1 MDNIIKY
8 RNKSRAYE
16 DLKNKVR
23 EFIKEKRQD
32 FIVVLPSQSL
42 INKFMEDLSNEFEVI
57 LGLKIFTFDD
67 LINMNYI
74 NKEDGYKEYYSAIL
88 FEKALE
94 DCIKEGKIED
104 NIFFNSDSFVSIA
117 NRFNNII
124 YESNLNEDIFF
135 SKFHDKKS
143 YLAIYEL
150 LKKYNSYIK
159 EQGFLNKFKK
169 TERFLKEFR
178 NKERISKVMIGGFV
192 KFTPLELEI
201 LKKLQNEGIDIDI
214 FYLNALNNSNC
225 FSNQVEEKLKVL
237 NFNEVSL
244 DLELKEWN
252 FYTKLI
258 RTEDE
263 ILEIE
268 RLSIEVKKDFI
279 ENPNLSSCVIVRDA
293 KKIEQI
299 RKVFD
304 EVSLQLGVNENIK
317 LIDKEIGKHLWNL
330 MSLDLNISE
339 YLIKNYKNPLIFE
352 DTTQS
357 LEFEKIITENNFVT
371 LDEVLQ
377 FEEFMYAEDFPILKE
392 KILILKDNVLE
403 IDNNTVL
410 MNFILEVL
418 KSYLDFEKILEDG
431 IESDFC
437 EFLIILN
444 DRFKEIIESLSFD
457 RFVNILKNILTDFK
471 MRLKCEVDYNI
482 ELTSFNMFNLL
493 SYDNLYFI
501 GFDDNN
507 YPLRKATNYY
517 FNENSIT
524 DYKSIGLDIL
534 NNREN
539 YYFELQNFM
548 NIFDEKTKK
557 IYLSYSGNGENLV
570 SPFIRFITEEIEE
583 ENYGIKEFIR
593 PNPSQV
599 ISKEDRLK
607 YLSSFEKNTDFEDI
621 SETIPFGLFDKKEN
635 NLFSVSRFE
644 TYIACPIKYFYKYV
658 LKLEDYFEPKTDVL
672 KIGSAVHETLRV
684 IYEEYKINLN
694 ESIKKKDLIEE
705 ILKKELMIQD
715 YTINSNNIDMVKR
728 YVDLIE
734 KTIELDLNYLK
745 ENGLKPISFEE
756 NFVKTL
762 KICGKDLTFTG
773 SIDRVDVDNYGNIYL
788 VDYKLGTSG
797 VKKFE
802 DFDKKSESL
811 QFPVYGLIKNAKG
824 CRYITVSSPKIYDF
838 YNYFVEGKFDTS
850 YLKPMEDKLKEIISE
865 NLAYIEEEKFFEGA
879 KNKNNCYFCE
889 FKNICKYR
897 WFIWSLEMN
906 N

>member
-16 DLKNKVR
+16 DLKDKVR

-67 LINMNYI
+67 LVNMNYI

-94 DCIKEGKIED
+94 DCIKEGRIED

-150 LKKYNSYIK
+150 LKKYNNYIK

-225 FSNQVEEKLKVL
+225 FSNQVHEKLKEL

-244 DLELKEWN
+244 DLELKEWD
-252 FYTKLI
+252 FDTKLI

-304 EVSLQLGVNENIK
+304 EVSLHLGVNENIK

-357 LEFEKIITENNFVT
+357 LEFEKIITENNFDT

-377 FEEFMYAEDFPILKE
+377 FEEFKSAEDFPILKE
-392 KILILKDNVLE
+392 RILILKDNVLE

-418 KSYLDFEKILEDG
+418 KSYLDFEKILEDE
-431 IESDFC
+431 IESDFY

-444 DRFKEIIESLSFD
+444 DRFKEIIESLHFD
-457 RFVNILKNILTDFK
+457 RFVNILKSILKDFK
-471 MRLKCEVDYNI
+471 TRLKCEVDYNI

-557 IYLSYSGNGENLV
+557 IYLSYSSSGENLV
-570 SPFIRFITEEIEE
+570 SPFIKFITEEIEE

-599 ISKEDRLK
+599 ISKEGRLK

-621 SETIPFGLFDKKEN
+621 LETIPFGLFDKKEN
-635 NLFSVSRFE
+635 NLFSVSRLE

-694 ESIKKKDLIEE
+694 ESIKKKDLIED

-715 YTINSNNIDMVKR
+715 YTINSNNIDTVKR
-728 YVDLIE
+728 YVDLIG

-745 ENGLKPISFEE
+745 ENGLKPISYEE

-762 KICGKDLTFTG
+762 KICGKDVTFTG

-788 VDYKLGTSG
+788 VDYKLGASG

-802 DFDKKSESL
+802 DFDKKGESL

-838 YNYFVEGKFDTS
+838 YNYFVEGKFDIS
-850 YLKPMEDKLKEIISE
+850 YLKPMEDRLKEIVSE
-865 NLAYIEEEKFFEGA
+865 NLAYIEEEKYFEGA

-897 WFIWSLEMN
+897 
-906 N
+906 

>member
-1 MDNIIKY
+1 MHNIIKY

-16 DLKNKVR
+16 DLKDKVR

-42 INKFMEDLSNEFEVI
+42 INKLTEDLSNEFEVI

-94 DCIKEGKIED
+94 DCIEESRIED

-150 LKKYNSYIK
+150 LKKYNNYIK

-169 TERFLKEFR
+169 FERFLKEFR

-201 LKKLQNEGIDIDI
+201 LKKLQNEDIDIDV
-214 FYLNALNNSNC
+214 FYLNSLNNSNC

-237 NFNEVSL
+237 NFNELDL

-252 FYTKLI
+252 FDTKII

-263 ILEIE
+263 ILELE

-317 LIDKEIGKHLWNL
+317 LIDKEIGKDLWNL

-357 LEFEKIITENNFVT
+357 LEFEKIITENNFDT

-377 FEEFMYAEDFPILKE
+377 FEEFMSAEDFPILKE

-418 KSYLDFEKILEDG
+418 KSYLDFEKILEDE
-431 IESDFC
+431 IESDFY

-444 DRFKEIIESLSFD
+444 DRFKEIIESLHFD
-457 RFVNILKNILTDFK
+457 RFVNILKNILKDFK
-471 MRLKCEVDYNI
+471 TRLKCEVDYNI

-557 IYLSYSGNGENLV
+557 IYLSYSSSGENLV
-570 SPFIRFITEEIEE
+570 SPFIKFITEEIEE

-599 ISKEDRLK
+599 ISKEGRLK

-621 SETIPFGLFDKKEN
+621 SETIPFGIFDKKEN
-635 NLFSVSRFE
+635 KLFSVSRLE

-658 LKLEDYFEPKTDVL
+658 LKLEDFFEPKIDIL
-672 KIGSAVHETLRV
+672 KIGSAVHETLRI

-694 ESIKKKDLIEE
+694 ETIKKNNLIEE

-728 YVDLIE
+728 YVDLID
-734 KTIELDLNYLK
+734 KTIELDLDYLK

-756 NFVKTL
+756 NFVKSL
-762 KICGKDLTFTG
+762 KICGKDVTFTG

-802 DFDKKSESL
+802 DFDKKGESL
-811 QFPVYGLIKNAKG
+811 QFPIYGLIKNAKG

-838 YNYFVEGKFDTS
+838 YNYFVEGKFDIS
-850 YLKPMEDKLKEIISE
+850 YLKPMEDRLKEIVSE
-865 NLAYIEEEKFFEGA
+865 NLAYIEEEKYFEGA

-897 WFIWSLEMN
+897 
-906 N
+906 

>member
-16 DLKNKVR
+16 DLKDKVR

-150 LKKYNSYIK
+150 LKKYNNYIK

-252 FYTKLI
+252 FDTKLI

-357 LEFEKIITENNFVT
+357 LEFEKIITENNFDT
-371 LDEVLQ
+371 IDEVLQ
-377 FEEFMYAEDFPILKE
+377 FEEFMSAEDFPNLKE
-392 KILILKDNVLE
+392 KILILKNNVLE

-418 KSYLDFEKILEDG
+418 KSYLDFEKILEDE
-431 IESDFC
+431 IESDFY

-444 DRFKEIIESLSFD
+444 DRFKGIIESLHFD
-457 RFVNILKNILTDFK
+457 RFVNILKNILKDFK
-471 MRLKCEVDYNI
+471 TRLKCEVDYNI

-517 FNENSIT
+517 FNENSIKE
-524 DYKSIGLDIL
+524 YKSIGLDIL

-557 IYLSYSGNGENLV
+557 IYLSHSSSGENLV

-599 ISKEDRLK
+599 ISKEGRLK

-635 NLFSVSRFE
+635 NLFSVSRLE

-694 ESIKKKDLIEE
+694 ESIKKKDLIED

-715 YTINSNNIDMVKR
+715 YTINSNNIDTVKR

-745 ENGLKPISFEE
+745 ENGLKPISYEE
-756 NFVKTL
+756 NFVKSL
-762 KICGKDLTFTG
+762 KICGKDVTFTG
-773 SIDRVDVDNYGNIYL
+773 SIDRIDEDNYGNIYL

-802 DFDKKSESL
+802 DFDKKGESL
-811 QFPVYGLIKNAKG
+811 QFPVYGLIKNAKA

-850 YLKPMEDKLKEIISE
+850 YLKPMEDRLKEIVSE
-865 NLAYIEEEKFFEGA
+865 NLAYIEEERYFEGA

-897 WFIWSLEMN
+897 
-906 N
+906 

>member
-16 DLKNKVR
+16 DLKDKVR

-94 DCIKEGKIED
+94 DCIKEGRIED
-104 NIFFNSDSFVSIA
+104 NIFFDSDSFVSIA

-150 LKKYNSYIK
+150 LKKYNNYIK

-169 TERFLKEFR
+169 IERFLKEFR

-225 FSNQVEEKLKVL
+225 FSNQVQEKLKEL
-237 NFNEVSL
+237 NFNELSL
-244 DLELKEWN
+244 DLELKEWD
-252 FYTKLI
+252 FDTKLI

-279 ENPNLSSCVIVRDA
+279 ENPNLSSCVIVRDD

-304 EVSLQLGVNENIK
+304 EVSLHLGVNENIK

-357 LEFEKIITENNFVT
+357 LEFEKIITENNFDT

-377 FEEFMYAEDFPILKE
+377 FEEFMSAEDFPILKE

-410 MNFILEVL
+410 MKFILEIL
-418 KSYLDFEKILEDG
+418 KSYLDFENILEDK
-431 IESDFC
+431 IESDFYD
-437 EFLIILN
+437 FLLILN

-457 RFVNILKNILTDFK
+457 RFVNILKNILKDFK
-471 MRLKCEVDYNI
+471 TRLKCEVDYNI

-557 IYLSYSGNGENLV
+557 IYLSYLGNGENLV
-570 SPFIRFITEEIEE
+570 SPFIKFISKEIEE
-583 ENYGIKEFIR
+583 ENYGIKDFIR
-593 PNPSQV
+593 PSPSQV
-599 ISKEDRLK
+599 ISKEGRLK
-607 YLSSFEKNTDFEDI
+607 YLSSFEKNTGFEDI
-621 SETIPFGLFDKKEN
+621 LETIPFELFDKKEN
-635 NLFSVSRFE
+635 NIYSVSRLE

-694 ESIKKKDLIEE
+694 ESIKKKDLIED

-715 YTINSNNIDMVKR
+715 YTINSNNIDTVKR

-745 ENGLKPISFEE
+745 ENGLKPISYEE
-756 NFVKTL
+756 NFVKSL
-762 KICGKDLTFTG
+762 KICGKDVTFTG
-773 SIDRVDVDNYGNIYL
+773 SIDRVDEDNYGNIYL

-802 DFDKKSESL
+802 DFDKKGESL

-838 YNYFVEGKFDTS
+838 YNYFVEGKFDIS
-850 YLKPMEDKLKEIISE
+850 YLKPMEDKLKEIVSE
-865 NLAYIEEEKFFEGA
+865 NLAYIEEEIFFEGA

-897 WFIWSLEMN
+897 
-906 N
+906 

>member
-16 DLKNKVR
+16 DLKDKVR

-94 DCIKEGKIED
+94 DCIKEGRIED

-150 LKKYNSYIK
+150 LKKYNNYIK

-169 TERFLKEFR
+169 IERFLKEFR

-201 LKKLQNEGIDIDI
+201 LKKLQNEDIDIDV
-214 FYLNALNNSNC
+214 FYLNSLNNSNC

-237 NFNEVSL
+237 NFNELGL

-252 FYTKLI
+252 FDTKII

-263 ILEIE
+263 ILELE

-279 ENPNLSSCVIVRDA
+279 DNPNLSSCVIVRDA

-304 EVSLQLGVNENIK
+304 KVSLQLGVNENIK

-357 LEFEKIITENNFVT
+357 LEFEKIITENNFDT

-377 FEEFMYAEDFPILKE
+377 FEEFMSAEDFPILKE

-403 IDNNTVL
+403 IDNNIVL
-410 MNFILEVL
+410 MNFILEIL
-418 KSYLDFEKILEDG
+418 KSYFDFENILEDE
-431 IESDFC
+431 IESDFY

-444 DRFKEIIESLSFD
+444 DRFKEIIESLHFD
-457 RFVNILKNILTDFK
+457 RFVNILKNILKDFK
-471 MRLKCEVDYNI
+471 TRLKCEVDYNI

-548 NIFDEKTKK
+548 NIIDEKTKK

-599 ISKEDRLK
+599 ISKEGRLK

-635 NLFSVSRFE
+635 NLFSVSRLE

-684 IYEEYKINLN
+684 IYEEYKISLN
-694 ESIKKKDLIEE
+694 ESIKKNNLIEE

-728 YVDLIE
+728 YVDLIDR
-734 KTIELDLNYLK
+734 TIELDLNYLK

-762 KICGKDLTFTG
+762 KICGKDVIFTG

-788 VDYKLGTSG
+788 VDYKLGASG

-802 DFDKKSESL
+802 DFDKKGESL

-850 YLKPMEDKLKEIISE
+850 YLKPMEDRLKEIVSE
-865 NLAYIEEEKFFEGA
+865 NLAYIEEERYFEGA

-897 WFIWSLEMN
+897 
-906 N
+906 

>member
-16 DLKNKVR
+16 DLKDKVR

-94 DCIKEGKIED
+94 DCIKEGRIED

-150 LKKYNSYIK
+150 LKKYNNYIK

-169 TERFLKEFR
+169 IERFLKEFR

-225 FSNQVEEKLKVL
+225 FSNQVQEKLKEL
-237 NFNEVSL
+237 NFNELSL
-244 DLELKEWN
+244 DLELKEWD
-252 FYTKLI
+252 FDTKLI

-279 ENPNLSSCVIVRDA
+279 ENPNLSSCVIVRDD

-304 EVSLQLGVNENIK
+304 EVSLHLGVNENIK

-357 LEFEKIITENNFVT
+357 LEFEKIITENNFDT

-377 FEEFMYAEDFPILKE
+377 FEEFMSAEDFPILKE

-410 MNFILEVL
+410 MKFILEIL
-418 KSYLDFEKILEDG
+418 KSYLDFENILEDE
-431 IESDFC
+431 IESDFYD
-437 EFLIILN
+437 FLLILN

-457 RFVNILKNILTDFK
+457 RFVNILKNILKDFK
-471 MRLKCEVDYNI
+471 TRLKCEVDYNI

-517 FNENSIT
+517 FNENSIKK
-524 DYKSIGLDIL
+524 YKSIGLDIL

-570 SPFIRFITEEIEE
+570 SPFIKFITEEIEE
-583 ENYGIKEFIR
+583 ENYGIKDFIR
-593 PNPSQV
+593 PSPSQV
-599 ISKEDRLK
+599 ISMEDRLK
-607 YLSSFEKNTDFEDI
+607 YLSSFEKNTGFEDI
-621 SETIPFGLFDKKEN
+621 LETIPFELFDKKDN
-635 NLFSVSRFE
+635 NIYSVSRLE

-684 IYEEYKINLN
+684 IYEEYKISLN
-694 ESIKKKDLIEE
+694 ESIKKKDLIED

-715 YTINSNNIDMVKR
+715 YTINSNNIDTVKR
-728 YVDLIE
+728 YVDLIDR
-734 KTIELDLNYLK
+734 TIELDLNYLK

-756 NFVKTL
+756 NFVKSL
-762 KICGKDLTFTG
+762 KICGKDVTFTG
-773 SIDRVDVDNYGNIYL
+773 SIDRVDEDNYGNIYL

-802 DFDKKSESL
+802 DFDKKGESL

-850 YLKPMEDKLKEIISE
+850 YLKPMEDRLKEIVSE
-865 NLAYIEEEKFFEGA
+865 NLAYIEEEKYFEGA

-897 WFIWSLEMN
+897 
-906 N
+906 